1 MLTFARP
8 EFLAFAP
15 LVAAFVVWA
24 VRRRRPALRYSA
36 VSLVLGLPTGCARMA
51 VWGGAALRGLALVCG
66 VIAAAGP
73 RTPDLKTRLPA
84 EGIAIVLVLDVS
96 GSMAT
101 ADFGPAS
108 SPVSRLDAAKQSFH
122 LFVAG
127 GDGSDGSHFDGR
139 PRDQVALVTFAAVPQ
154 TVCPL
159 TLNHTVLL
167 SVTDEQKPKD
177 GIDAGTNLGDALAE
191 GVIRLE
197 AAGPRRKVLILLS
210 DGEHNIHRDGPD
222 SPLKPRQAAQLA
234 ANLGIPVYAID
245 CGGTPTADAQPDD
258 AKQRADGRRVLE
270 SVAEMTGGKS
280 FQATNADDLRAVYRE
295 IDAFERRPVESFRYR
310 RYRDYA
316 PWFAAATL
324 ALLTLVTAL
333 ELTWWRRG
341 VG

>member
-1 MLTFARP
+1 MLTFSRP

-15 LVAAFVVWA
+15 LVVVLVVWIL
-24 VRRRRPALRYSA
+24 RRRRPAIRYSA
-36 VSLVLGLPTGCARMA
+36 VALVLGLPTGRARIA
-51 VWGGAALRGLALVCG
+51 VTGGAVLRGLALLCG
-66 VIAAAGP
+66 VTAAAGP
-73 RTPDLKTRLPA
+73 RTPDLKTRLPS

-101 ADFGPAS
+101 PDFGPTGS
-108 SPVSRLDAAKQSFH
+108 SVSRLDAAKQSFH

-127 GDGSDGSHFDGR
+127 GDGPDGSHFDGR

-167 SVTDEQKPKD
+167 SVTDDQKPKND
-177 GIDAGTNLGDALAE
+177 IDAGTNLGDALAE

-210 DGEHNIHRDGPD
+210 DGEHNVHRDGPD

-234 ANLGIPVYAID
+234 KNLGIPIYAID
-245 CGGTPTADAQPDD
+245 CGGSPGPAAGPEEFQ
-258 AKQRADGRRVLE
+258 QRADGQKVLQA
-270 SVAEMTGGKS
+270 VADMTEGKS
-280 FQATNADDLRAVYRE
+280 FQATNAEDLRAVYQE
-295 IDAFERRPVESFRYR
+295 IDTLERRPVESFRYR
-310 RYRDYA
+310 RYHEYA
-316 PWFAAATL
+316 PWFALATL
-324 ALLTLVTAL
+324 ALLTLVTVL

-341 VG
+341 VA